1 MKHWKVIVKNEI
13 RIKTHR
19 YRKNRKLFLI
29 ITFGLFLYWAF
40 YLGPNILDILISNI
54 AKELAHDYDYLSAK
68 FIQYFLTTFF
78 LIILVYPLYNL
89 YRKSEIGH
97 SEILLASPVEPKDI
111 FLGEY
116 LGKLLFYFL
125 FILGIGPVII
135 SLMQQIRDLNI
146 FQYLV
151 IYTSFFLLLAFGFL
165 VGTIIANLLEHRMT
179 KSEKAKDLGKIFL
192 FFLSMIII
200 ALFYIL
206 RFLFNY
212 IKKDPRLEIWLIY
225 YPSFWYSNMILYTID
240 PSLIISSHLFVI
252 MNICLGIVIPPI
264 VFYFSYKNADSFYTL
279 EGHSENEVFI
289 SKKEGKFYSFIRK
302 ITPLNWKGL
311 VITHFKQFFRKK
323 ENLFKFIYIWAL
335 ISVMGVIIMFSFKDP
350 RLTKYN
356 ILNTKLLIITIIAWI
371 GGVLFGILMGIHIF
385 IDSKQLLFHIKSTP
399 RGIKTFVYSYV
410 YKVLYLLFILDI
422 ILTIFFT
429 FILQLDIMHFLI
441 FFLLFMLYCLVIEIQ
456 AIGFQCF
463 KPLFGERGKEAYVI
477 SYFIIFL
484 QIVTF
489 IIALYIIIPFAP
501 NTWNNSLGLLYVL
514 LINLPLSSGF
524 AIIIFFIGL
533 RKLNKI
539 E

>member
-1 MKHWKVIVKNEI
+1 
-13 RIKTHR
+13 
-19 YRKNRKLFLI
+19 
-29 ITFGLFLYWAF
+29 
-40 YLGPNILDILISNI
+40 
-54 AKELAHDYDYLSAK
+54 
-68 FIQYFLTTFF
+68 
-78 LIILVYPLYNL
+78 
-89 YRKSEIGH
+89 
-97 SEILLASPVEPKDI
+97 
-111 FLGEY
+111 
-116 LGKLLFYFL
+116 
-125 FILGIGPVII
+125 
-135 SLMQQIRDLNI
+135 
-146 FQYLV
+146 
-151 IYTSFFLLLAFGFL
+151 
-165 VGTIIANLLEHRMT
+165 
-179 KSEKAKDLGKIFL
+179 
-192 FFLSMIII
+192 
-200 ALFYIL
+200 
-206 RFLFNY
+206 
-212 IKKDPRLEIWLIY
+212 
-225 YPSFWYSNMILYTID
+225 
-240 PSLIISSHLFVI
+240 
-252 MNICLGIVIPPI
+252 
-264 VFYFSYKNADSFYTL
+264 
-279 EGHSENEVFI
+279 
-289 SKKEGKFYSFIRK
+289 
-302 ITPLNWKGL
+302 
-311 VITHFKQFFRKK
+311 
-323 ENLFKFIYIWAL
+323 
-335 ISVMGVIIMFSFKDP
+335 MGVIIMFSFKDP

-399 RGIKTFVYSYV
+399 RGIKAFVYSYV

-429 FILQLDIMHFLI
+429 FILQLDILHFLI